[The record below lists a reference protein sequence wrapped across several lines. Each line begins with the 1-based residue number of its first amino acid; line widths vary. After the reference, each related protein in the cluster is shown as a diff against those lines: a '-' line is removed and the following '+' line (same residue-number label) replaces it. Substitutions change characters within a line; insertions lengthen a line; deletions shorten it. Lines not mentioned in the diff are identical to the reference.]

1 MQAMKLARPGG
12 LDNLALAGIEARA
25 PGAGEIQVQVQ
36 ASSLNFHDYAVV
48 AGMLP
53 VEEGRIPMSDGAGV
67 VTAVGAGVTEFAVGD
82 SVLGCFFPAWQD
94 GDAELPKL
102 IGVPGAQ
109 VDGFAAQTVTMPAS
123 MFTGIPKG
131 YSAEEA
137 ATLPCA
143 ALTAWRGLM
152 VEARI
157 KPGDVILT
165 QGTGGV
171 SIFALQF
178 AKAAGCRVIS
188 TSSSDEKL
196 EKLRALGADETI
208 NYKTTPEWSQ
218 EALKLTAGRGVD
230 VVVEIGGAG
239 TLPQSINAVRVG
251 GHISLIGVLAGFEGN
266 VPTAALFGKN
276 AALKGS
282 PWQPGAAAGHDCG
295 HRCQRHQARYR
306 SHLSPCRAG
315 RGLPAPGIAKALR
328 EDLRRPIGGLK
339 GANRYGT
346 GIWARVE
353 RGAACLG
360 RRGRGYECFGRG
372 IQALAGWGG
381 SGPRCCTLHH
391 LP

>member
-1 MQAMKLARPGG
+1 M
-12 LDNLALAGIEARA
+12 
-25 PGAGEIQVQVQ
+25 
-36 ASSLNFHDYAVV
+36 NFHDYAVV
-48 AGMLP
+48 GMLP

-102 IGVPGAQ
+102 IGVPGDH

-218 EALKLTAGRGVD
+218 GGPEAYRWPGRGR
-230 VVVEIGGAG
+230 GGGNRRCRNPYPSPSMRCAW
-239 TLPQSINAVRVG
+239 G
-251 GHISLIGVLAGFEGN
+251 GIFPSLACSRALRERAHGGPFWQERGPEGDHR
-266 VPTAALFGKN
+266 G
-276 AALKGS
+276 
-282 PWQPGAAAGHDCG
+282 QPGAAAGHDCG
-295 HRCQRHQARYR
+295 HRCQRHQACYR

-328 EDLRRPIGGLK
+328 
-339 GANRYGT
+339 
-346 GIWARVE
+346 GICV
-353 RGAACLG
+353 
-360 RRGRGYECFGRG
+360 
-372 IQALAGWGG
+372 AL
-381 SGPRCCTLHH
+381 
-391 LP
+391 

>member
-1 MQAMKLARPGG
+1 MQAIKLARPGG

-102 IGVPGAQ
+102 IGVPGDH

-276 AALKGS
+276 AALKGITVGS
-282 PWQPGAAAGHDCG
+282 RAQQRDMIAAIDASGIKPVID
-295 HRCQRHQARYR
+295 RTFPLVELAEAFRHQE
-306 SHLSPCRAG
+306 SQKHFGKICV
-315 RGLPAPGIAKALR
+315 AL
-328 EDLRRPIGGLK
+328 
-339 GANRYGT
+339 
-346 GIWARVE
+346 
-353 RGAACLG
+353 
-360 RRGRGYECFGRG
+360 
-372 IQALAGWGG
+372 
-381 SGPRCCTLHH
+381 
-391 LP
+391 

>member
-1 MQAMKLARPGG
+1 
-12 LDNLALAGIEARA
+12 
-25 PGAGEIQVQVQ
+25 
-36 ASSLNFHDYAVV
+36 
-48 AGMLP
+48 
-53 VEEGRIPMSDGAGV
+53 
-67 VTAVGAGVTEFAVGD
+67 
-82 SVLGCFFPAWQD
+82 
-94 GDAELPKL
+94 
-102 IGVPGAQ
+102 
-109 VDGFAAQTVTMPAS
+109 

-218 EALKLTAGRGVD
+218 EALKLTGGRGVD

-276 AALKGS
+276 AALKGITVGS
-282 PWQPGAAAGHDCG
+282 RAQQRDMIAAIDASGIKPVID
-295 HRCQRHQARYR
+295 RTFPLAELADAFRHQE
-306 SHLSPCRAG
+306 SQKHFGKICV
-315 RGLPAPGIAKALR
+315 AL
-328 EDLRRPIGGLK
+328 
-339 GANRYGT
+339 
-346 GIWARVE
+346 
-353 RGAACLG
+353 
-360 RRGRGYECFGRG
+360 
-372 IQALAGWGG
+372 
-381 SGPRCCTLHH
+381 
-391 LP
+391 